1 MIDDILNN
9 KPENADLKQW
19 KHSACTEYF
28 KAVLKDLRED
38 IKENIIRGVYTGD
51 SVDKTAQLLAKAIGQ
66 AEMIEDVLYSIE
78 SAGEDENE
86 TTDEE

>member
-1 MIDDILNN
+1 MINDILNN

-19 KHSACTEYF
+19 KNSVCTLYF

-66 AEMIEDVLYSIE
+66 AEQLEDVVYAIE
-78 SAGEDENE
+78 TSGESDDNEDEE
-86 TTDEE
+86 